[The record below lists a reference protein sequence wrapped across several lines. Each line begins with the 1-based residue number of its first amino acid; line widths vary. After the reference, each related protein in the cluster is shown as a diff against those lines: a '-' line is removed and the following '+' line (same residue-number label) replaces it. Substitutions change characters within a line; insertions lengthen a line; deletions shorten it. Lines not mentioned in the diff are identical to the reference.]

1 MTSPM
6 LDVVILYLKLRAMSL
21 RRKFT
26 LASAAC
32 TRSVVALATPAS
44 PFTTRETVLRLTPAK
59 SATCSMVGRVAS
71 LGAERRCVVIVI
83 AGNSKMTSL
92 SILRA
97 DASEV
102 QIEPVLPPAEGT
114 MGRPRRV
121 FGCRSRW
128 HLQPAL
134 QPHDRRE
141 PAD

>member
-1 MTSPM
+1 M

-59 SATCSMVGRVAS
+59 SATSSMVGRVAS
-71 LGAERRCVVIVI
+71 LGAERRCVVI

-102 QIEPVLPPAEGT
+102 QIEPVPVSYT
-114 MGRPRRV
+114 
-121 FGCRSRW
+121 
-128 HLQPAL
+128 HL
-134 QPHDRRE
+134 
-141 PAD
+141 